1 MFCEECR
8 PAPKRVSFIQHINGC
23 EGLTSFPG
31 QAAKLPPHFS
41 PAYVAMFKMG
51 FLSLA
56 LN

>member
-8 PAPKRVSFIQHINGC
+8 PAPKCVSFIQHINGC

-31 QAAKLPPHFS
+31 QAAKLAPHFS